1 MNKLILSEEFLRMQR
16 LAGIITESQFKNMK
30 EAIVNTV
37 SDNLSDIFDE
47 KTKKLKPEVKNNII
61 KGLDI
66 IKKQF
71 PDLKIIDHFIV
82 GAAVTYQYEDG
93 SDIDT
98 TVVLDPT
105 VTKEKSKEGF
115 LFMEGCLSIPSSLSK
130 PTRTIR
136 ACKVVVD
143 TDNLGELT
151 FEINPEG
158 DKANES
164 ISKETMMT
172 VIVQHEIDHLD
183 GFTIKDRVYNTQV
196 VKKVDFGR
204 NEKIVMKS
212 KEGEMVEVKFKN
224 ANKLFLQ
231 GYEIV

>member
-1 MNKLILSEEFLRMQR
+1 MKLIVDKGSNGLTTKEFMEYLKTPVLRSEITQQESDELRKQ
-16 LAGIITESQFKNMK
+16 LEQGLNEYPGLGISATQI
-30 EAIVNTV
+30 
-37 SDNLSDIFDE
+37 
-47 KTKKLKPEVKNNII
+47 
-61 KGLDI
+61 G
-66 IKKQF
+66 IKKRACYISF
-71 PDLKIIDHFIV
+71 GDEELFLLNPII
-82 GAAVTYQYEDG
+82 
-93 SDIDT
+93 
-98 TVVLDPT
+98 
-105 VTKEKSKEGF
+105 KEKSKEGF
-115 LFMEGCLSIPSSLSK
+115 LFFEGCLSIPSTLTK
-130 PTRTIR
+130 PVRTIR

-151 FEINPEG
+151 FEINTEG

-183 GFTIKDRVYNTQV
+183 GITIKDRVYNTQV

-212 KEGEMVEVKFKN
+212 KEGELVEVKFKN

>member
-1 MNKLILSEEFLRMQR
+1 MKLIVDRGSNGLITKEFTEYLKTPCPKTEFKQYEADMLRKQ
-16 LAGIITESQFKNMK
+16 LEQGLTEYPGLGISATQ
-30 EAIVNTV
+30 
-37 SDNLSDIFDE
+37 L
-47 KTKKLKPEVKNNII
+47 
-61 KGLDI
+61 G
-66 IKKQF
+66 IKKRACYIKF
-71 PDLKIIDHFIV
+71 GDEELFLVNPMI
-82 GAAVTYQYEDG
+82 
-93 SDIDT
+93 
-98 TVVLDPT
+98 
-105 VTKEKSKEGF
+105 KEKSKEGF
-115 LFMEGCLSIPSSLSK
+115 LFMEGCLSIPSSLTK

-136 ACKVVVD
+136 ACKVVID

-151 FEINPEG
+151 FEINPDG

-183 GFTIKDRVYNTQV
+183 GSTIKDRVYNTQV

-204 NEKIVMKS
+204 NERIVMKS
-212 KEGEMVEVKFKN
+212 KEGELVEVKFKN

>member
-1 MNKLILSEEFLRMQR
+1 MKLIVDKGSNGLTTKEFTEYLKTPVLKSEITQQEADDLRKQ
-16 LAGIITESQFKNMK
+16 LEQGLTEYPGLGISATQ
-30 EAIVNTV
+30 
-37 SDNLSDIFDE
+37 L
-47 KTKKLKPEVKNNII
+47 
-61 KGLDI
+61 G
-66 IKKQF
+66 IKKRACYIKF
-71 PDLKIIDHFIV
+71 GEEELFLVNPMV
-82 GAAVTYQYEDG
+82 
-93 SDIDT
+93 
-98 TVVLDPT
+98 
-105 VTKEKSKEGF
+105 KEKSKEGF
-115 LFMEGCLSIPSSLSK
+115 LFMEGCLSIPSSLTK

-136 ACKVVVD
+136 ACKVVID

-183 GFTIKDRVYNTQV
+183 GFTIKDRVYTTQV

>member
-1 MNKLILSEEFLRMQR
+1 MKLIVDKGSNGLTTKEFTEYLKTPVLKSEITQDEADELRMQ
-16 LAGIITESQFKNMK
+16 LTEALIEHPGLGISATQIGIKKRACYIKFGEEEDITELFLLN
-30 EAIVNTV
+30 
-37 SDNLSDIFDE
+37 
-47 KTKKLKPEVKNNII
+47 PII
-61 KGLDI
+61 
-66 IKKQF
+66 
-71 PDLKIIDHFIV
+71 
-82 GAAVTYQYEDG
+82 
-93 SDIDT
+93 
-98 TVVLDPT
+98 
-105 VTKEKSKEGF
+105 KEKSKEGF
-115 LFMEGCLSIPSSLSK
+115 LFMEGCLSIPSSLTK

-212 KEGEMVEVKFKN
+212 KEGELVEVKFKN

>member
-1 MNKLILSEEFLRMQR
+1 MKLIVDKNQLGLETKEFREYLKTPTPKTEITQKESDELRIQLTEAMVKHPG
-16 LAGIITESQFKNMK
+16 LGISATQI
-30 EAIVNTV
+30 
-37 SDNLSDIFDE
+37 
-47 KTKKLKPEVKNNII
+47 
-61 KGLDI
+61 G
-66 IKKQF
+66 IKKRACLIQF
-71 PDLKIIDHFIV
+71 GDEELFLVNPII
-82 GAAVTYQYEDG
+82 
-93 SDIDT
+93 
-98 TVVLDPT
+98 
-105 VTKEKSKEGF
+105 KEKSKEGF
-115 LFMEGCLSIPSSLSK
+115 LFFEGCLSIPSTVEK
-130 PTRTIR
+130 PVRTIR
-136 ACKVVVD
+136 ASKVVVD

-158 DKANES
+158 DKQNES

-204 NEKIVMKS
+204 NDKIVMKS

-224 ANKLFLQ
+224 ANKYFLQ

>member
-1 MNKLILSEEFLRMQR
+1 MKLIVDKGSNGLTTKEFTEYLKTPVLKSEITQQEADELRKQLEQGLTEYPGLGISATQLGIKKRACYIKLGDEELFLVNP
-16 LAGIITESQFKNMK
+16 IIT
-30 EAIVNTV
+30 
-37 SDNLSDIFDE
+37 
-47 KTKKLKPEVKNNII
+47 
-61 KGLDI
+61 
-66 IKKQF
+66 
-71 PDLKIIDHFIV
+71 
-82 GAAVTYQYEDG
+82 
-93 SDIDT
+93 
-98 TVVLDPT
+98 
-105 VTKEKSKEGF
+105 EKSKEGF
-115 LFMEGCLSIPSSLSK
+115 LFFEGCLSIPSTLTK
-130 PTRTIR
+130 PIKTIR
-136 ACKVVVD
+136 ASKIIVQ

-158 DKANES
+158 DEQNKS

-212 KEGEMVEVKFKN
+212 KEGELIEVKFKN

>member
-1 MNKLILSEEFLRMQR
+1 MKLIVDKGSNGLTTKEFTEYLKTPVLKSEITQQESDELRTQ
-16 LAGIITESQFKNMK
+16 LTEALVKHPGLGISATQI
-30 EAIVNTV
+30 
-37 SDNLSDIFDE
+37 
-47 KTKKLKPEVKNNII
+47 
-61 KGLDI
+61 G
-66 IKKQF
+66 IKKRACLIKF
-71 PDLKIIDHFIV
+71 GDEELFLVNPII
-82 GAAVTYQYEDG
+82 
-93 SDIDT
+93 
-98 TVVLDPT
+98 
-105 VTKEKSKEGF
+105 KEKSKEGF
-115 LFMEGCLSIPSSLSK
+115 LFFEGCLSIPSTLTK
-130 PTRTIR
+130 PIKTIR
-136 ACKVVVD
+136 ASKIIVQ

-158 DKANES
+158 DEQNKS

-212 KEGEMVEVKFKN
+212 KEGELVEVKFKN